1 MYLQKINLKNKFAL
15 VTGAGK
21 GLGRACA
28 IALAEAGAT
37 IIAVSRTKSDLDR
50 LEKSIKKIKGKT
62 IKIQCDVMDFKQLKN
77 ELDKIKTIDIL
88 VNNAGTNFPEPFEK
102 IRKESM
108 NYLVDLNLKAAFNV
122 AQLVV
127 KKMLKNK
134 KRPGSIINMS
144 SVNGV
149 NPGIGIGAYPASKAG
164 IISMTQQMAIEWG
177 KFGIRVNCISPGFID
192 AGMSKPI
199 YEDPKVRE
207 LRGGAVPSGRLGEA
221 DDIANAV
228 LFLDSE
234 NASYVNGHNLV
245 VDGGVISSVI
255 AQLPRE

>member
-1 MYLQKINLKNKFAL
+1 MRSAI
-15 VTGAGK
+15 VTGAGAGIGK
-21 GLGRACA
+21 A
-28 IALAEAGAT
+28 ISEKLSKNNYRVGML
-37 IIAVSRTKSDLDR
+37 DLNESNINDASKEIENS
-50 LEKSIKKIKGKT
+50 LPLHGDVTNEDSIKEAFGKFGE
-62 IKIQCDVMDFKQLKN
+62 IPDL
-77 ELDKIKTIDIL
+77 L
-88 VNNAGTNFPEPFEK
+88 VNNVGIVLFSPLEDHSISDYSK
-102 IRKESM
+102 S
-108 NYLVDLNLKAAFNV
+108 LNINLLGSFITSRILIND
-122 AQLVV
+122 
-127 KKMLKNK
+127 MI
-134 KRPGSIINMS
+134 KRGHGSIINMS
-144 SVNGV
+144 SVNGI

-199 YEDPKVRE
+199 YKDKKVRD

-234 NASYVNGHNLV
+234 NASYINGHNLV

>member
-1 MYLQKINLKNKFAL
+1 MKTAI
-15 VTGAGK
+15 VTGAGAGIGKAICQKLSQNNYRIGMLDLNKENVNEASK
-21 GLGRACA
+21 GIENSVPLHGDVTNQ
-28 IALAEAGAT
+28 E
-37 IIAVSRTKSDLDR
+37 
-50 LEKSIKKIKGKT
+50 SIKKAFEKFGEIP
-62 IKIQCDVMDFKQLKN
+62 DL
-77 ELDKIKTIDIL
+77 L
-88 VNNAGTNFPEPFEK
+88 VNNVGIVLFGPLEEHSVEDYSK
-102 IRKESM
+102 S
-108 NYLVDLNLKAAFNV
+108 LNINLLGSFITSRILIND
-122 AQLVV
+122 
-127 KKMLKNK
+127 MI
-134 KRPGSIINMS
+134 KRGSGSIINMS

>member
-1 MYLQKINLKNKFAL
+1 MKTAI
-15 VTGAGK
+15 VTGAGAGIGKAICQKLSQNNYRVGMLDLNEENVNEASK
-21 GLGRACA
+21 GVENSFPLLGDVTNQ
-28 IALAEAGAT
+28 E
-37 IIAVSRTKSDLDR
+37 
-50 LEKSIKKIKGKT
+50 SIKKAFEKFGEIP
-62 IKIQCDVMDFKQLKN
+62 DL
-77 ELDKIKTIDIL
+77 L
-88 VNNAGTNFPEPFEK
+88 VNNVGIVLFGPLEEHSVEDYSK
-102 IRKESM
+102 S
-108 NYLVDLNLKAAFNV
+108 LNINLLGSFITSRILIND
-122 AQLVV
+122 
-127 KKMLKNK
+127 MI
-134 KRPGSIINMS
+134 KRGSGSIINMS

-245 VDGGVISSVI
+245 LSLIHI
-255 AQLPRE
+255 

>member
-1 MYLQKINLKNKFAL
+1 MKTAI
-15 VTGAGK
+15 VTGAGAGIGK
-21 GLGRACA
+21 A
-28 IALAEAGAT
+28 ICQKLSQNNYRVGMLDLNEENVNEASKVVENSFPLHGDVT
-37 IIAVSRTKSDLDR
+37 NQ
-50 LEKSIKKIKGKT
+50 ESIKKAFEKFGEIP
-62 IKIQCDVMDFKQLKN
+62 DL
-77 ELDKIKTIDIL
+77 L
-88 VNNAGTNFPEPFEK
+88 VNNVGIVLFGPLEEHSVEDYSK
-102 IRKESM
+102 S
-108 NYLVDLNLKAAFNV
+108 LNINLLGSFITSRILIND
-122 AQLVV
+122 
-127 KKMLKNK
+127 MI
-134 KRPGSIINMS
+134 KRGSGSIINMS

>member
-1 MYLQKINLKNKFAL
+1 MKTAI
-15 VTGAGK
+15 VTGAGAGIGKAICQKLSQNNYRVGMLDLNEENVNEASK
-21 GLGRACA
+21 GIENSFPMHGDVTNQ
-28 IALAEAGAT
+28 E
-37 IIAVSRTKSDLDR
+37 
-50 LEKSIKKIKGKT
+50 SIKKAFEKFGEIP
-62 IKIQCDVMDFKQLKN
+62 DL
-77 ELDKIKTIDIL
+77 L
-88 VNNAGTNFPEPFEK
+88 VNNVGIVLFGPLEEHSVEDYSK
-102 IRKESM
+102 S
-108 NYLVDLNLKAAFNV
+108 LNINLLGSFITSRILIND
-122 AQLVV
+122 
-127 KKMLKNK
+127 MI
-134 KRPGSIINMS
+134 KRGSGSIINMS

>member
-1 MYLQKINLKNKFAL
+1 MKTAIG
-15 VTGAGK
+15 TGAGAGIGKAICQKLSQNNYRVGMLDLNEENVNEASK
-21 GLGRACA
+21 GIENSFPLHGDVTNQ
-28 IALAEAGAT
+28 E
-37 IIAVSRTKSDLDR
+37 
-50 LEKSIKKIKGKT
+50 SIKKAFEKFGEIP
-62 IKIQCDVMDFKQLKN
+62 DL
-77 ELDKIKTIDIL
+77 L
-88 VNNAGTNFPEPFEK
+88 VNNVGIVLFGPLEEHSVEDYSK
-102 IRKESM
+102 S
-108 NYLVDLNLKAAFNV
+108 LNINLLGSFITSRILIND
-122 AQLVV
+122 
-127 KKMLKNK
+127 MI
-134 KRPGSIINMS
+134 KRGSGSIINMS

>member
-1 MYLQKINLKNKFAL
+1 MKTAI
-15 VTGAGK
+15 VTGAGAGIGKAICQKLSQNNYRVGMLDLNEENVNEASK
-21 GLGRACA
+21 GIENSVPLHGDVTNQ
-28 IALAEAGAT
+28 E
-37 IIAVSRTKSDLDR
+37 
-50 LEKSIKKIKGKT
+50 SIKKAFEKFGEIP
-62 IKIQCDVMDFKQLKN
+62 DL
-77 ELDKIKTIDIL
+77 L
-88 VNNAGTNFPEPFEK
+88 VNNVGIVLFGPLEEHSVEDYSK
-102 IRKESM
+102 S
-108 NYLVDLNLKAAFNV
+108 LNINLLGSFITSRILIND
-122 AQLVV
+122 
-127 KKMLKNK
+127 MI
-134 KRPGSIINMS
+134 KRGNGSIINMS

-164 IISMTQQMAIEWG
+164 VISMTQQMAIEWG

-207 LRGGAVPSGRLGEA
+207 LRSGAVPSGRLGEA

>member
-1 MYLQKINLKNKFAL
+1 MKTAI
-15 VTGAGK
+15 VTGAGAGIGKAICQKLSLNNYRVGKLDLNEENVNEASK
-21 GLGRACA
+21 GIKNSVPLNGDVTNQ
-28 IALAEAGAT
+28 E
-37 IIAVSRTKSDLDR
+37 
-50 LEKSIKKIKGKT
+50 SIKKAFEKFGEIP
-62 IKIQCDVMDFKQLKN
+62 DL
-77 ELDKIKTIDIL
+77 L
-88 VNNAGTNFPEPFEK
+88 VNNVGIVLFGPLEEHSVEDYSK
-102 IRKESM
+102 S
-108 NYLVDLNLKAAFNV
+108 LNINLLGSFITSRILIND
-122 AQLVV
+122 
-127 KKMLKNK
+127 MI
-134 KRPGSIINMS
+134 KRGSGSIINMS

>member
-1 MYLQKINLKNKFAL
+1 MKTAI
-15 VTGAGK
+15 VTGAGAGIGKAICQKLSQNNYRVGMLDLNEENVNEASK
-21 GLGRACA
+21 GVENSFPLLGDVTNQ
-28 IALAEAGAT
+28 E
-37 IIAVSRTKSDLDR
+37 
-50 LEKSIKKIKGKT
+50 SIKKAFEKFGEIP
-62 IKIQCDVMDFKQLKN
+62 DL
-77 ELDKIKTIDIL
+77 L
-88 VNNAGTNFPEPFEK
+88 VNNVGIVLFGPLEEHSVEDYSK
-102 IRKESM
+102 S
-108 NYLVDLNLKAAFNV
+108 LNINLLGSFITSRILIND
-122 AQLVV
+122 
-127 KKMLKNK
+127 MI
-134 KRPGSIINMS
+134 KRGSGSIINMS

-221 DDIANAV
+221 DGIANAV

>member
-1 MYLQKINLKNKFAL
+1 MKTAI
-15 VTGAGK
+15 VTGAGAGIGKAICQKLSQNNYRVGMLDLNEENVNEASK
-21 GLGRACA
+21 GIENSVPLHGDVTNQ
-28 IALAEAGAT
+28 E
-37 IIAVSRTKSDLDR
+37 
-50 LEKSIKKIKGKT
+50 SIKKAFEKFGEIP
-62 IKIQCDVMDFKQLKN
+62 DL
-77 ELDKIKTIDIL
+77 L
-88 VNNAGTNFPEPFEK
+88 VNNVGIVLFGPLEEHSVEDYSK
-102 IRKESM
+102 S
-108 NYLVDLNLKAAFNV
+108 LNINLLGSFITSRILIND
-122 AQLVV
+122 
-127 KKMLKNK
+127 MI
-134 KRPGSIINMS
+134 KRGSGSIINMS

-207 LRGGAVPSGRLGEA
+207 LRSGAVPSGRLGEA

-255 AQLPRE
+255 AQLPRK

>member
-1 MYLQKINLKNKFAL
+1 MKTAI
-15 VTGAGK
+15 VTGAGAGIGK
-21 GLGRACA
+21 A
-28 IALAEAGAT
+28 ISEKLSKNNYRVGMLDLNQEN
-37 IIAVSRTKSDLDR
+37 VSNAS
-50 LEKSIKKIKGKT
+50 KKI
-62 IKIQCDVMDFKQLKN
+62 QNSMSLYADVTN
-77 ELDKIKTIDIL
+77 EESVKKAFEKFGEIPDLL
-88 VNNAGTNFPEPFEK
+88 VNNVGIVIFGPLEEHSISDYSK
-102 IRKESM
+102 S
-108 NYLVDLNLKAAFNV
+108 LNINLLGSFVTSRILIND
-122 AQLVV
+122 
-127 KKMLKNK
+127 MI
-134 KRPGSIINMS
+134 KRGNGSIINMS

-149 NPGIGIGAYPASKAG
+149 NPGIGIGAYPASKAA

-199 YEDPKVRE
+199 YKDKKVRD
-207 LRGGAVPSGRLGEA
+207 LRGSAVPSGRLGEA

-234 NASYVNGHNLV
+234 NASYINGHNLV

>member
-37 IIAVSRTKSDLDR
+37 IIAVSRTKSDLDI

-88 VNNAGTNFPEPFEK
+88 VNNAGTNYPEPFEK
-102 IRKESM
+102 IRQESM

-144 SVNGV
+144 SQLGHVGMSGRNV
-149 NPGIGIGAYPASKAG
+149 YN
-164 IISMTQQMAIEWG
+164 MT
-177 KFGIRVNCISPGFID
+177 KFGIEGLTKGMGVELAKKNIRVNSVAPTFVETPMVKNFFRNKKFKKL
-192 AGMSKPI
+192 ALSKIPMGKAAT
-199 YEDPKVRE
+199 ESDV
-207 LRGGAVPSGRLGEA
+207 ATTVC
-221 DDIANAV
+221 
-228 LFLDSE
+228 FL
-234 NASYVNGHNLV
+234 ASSASSMITGTSILI
-245 VDGGVISSVI
+245 DGGWT
-255 AQLPRE
+255 AQ

>member
-1 MYLQKINLKNKFAL
+1 MKTAI
-15 VTGAGK
+15 VTGAGAGIGKAICQKLSQNNYRVGMLDLNEENVNEASK
-21 GLGRACA
+21 GIENSVPLHGDVTNQ
-28 IALAEAGAT
+28 E
-37 IIAVSRTKSDLDR
+37 
-50 LEKSIKKIKGKT
+50 SIKKAFEKFGEIP
-62 IKIQCDVMDFKQLKN
+62 DL
-77 ELDKIKTIDIL
+77 L
-88 VNNAGTNFPEPFEK
+88 VNNVGIVLFGPLEEHSVEDYSK
-102 IRKESM
+102 S
-108 NYLVDLNLKAAFNV
+108 LNINLLGSFITSRILINDMI
-122 AQLVV
+122 
-127 KKMLKNK
+127 KKGS
-134 KRPGSIINMS
+134 GSIINMS

>member
-1 MYLQKINLKNKFAL
+1 MKTAI
-15 VTGAGK
+15 VTGAGAGIGKAICQKLSQNNYRVGMLDLNEENVNEASK
-21 GLGRACA
+21 GIKNCA
-28 IALAEAGAT
+28 PLHGDVTNQE
-37 IIAVSRTKSDLDR
+37 
-50 LEKSIKKIKGKT
+50 SIKKAFEKFGEIP
-62 IKIQCDVMDFKQLKN
+62 DL
-77 ELDKIKTIDIL
+77 L
-88 VNNAGTNFPEPFEK
+88 VNNVGIVLFGPLEEHSVEDYSK
-102 IRKESM
+102 S
-108 NYLVDLNLKAAFNV
+108 LNINLLGSFITSRILIND
-122 AQLVV
+122 
-127 KKMLKNK
+127 MI
-134 KRPGSIINMS
+134 KRGSGSIINMS

>member
-1 MYLQKINLKNKFAL
+1 MKTAI
-15 VTGAGK
+15 VTGAGAGIGKAICQKLSQNNYRVGMLDLNEENVNEASK
-21 GLGRACA
+21 GIKNCA
-28 IALAEAGAT
+28 PLHGDVT
-37 IIAVSRTKSDLDR
+37 NQ
-50 LEKSIKKIKGKT
+50 KSIKKAFEKFGEIP
-62 IKIQCDVMDFKQLKN
+62 DL
-77 ELDKIKTIDIL
+77 L
-88 VNNAGTNFPEPFEK
+88 VNNVGIVLFGPLEEHSVEDYSK
-102 IRKESM
+102 S
-108 NYLVDLNLKAAFNV
+108 LNINLLGSFITSRILINGMI
-122 AQLVV
+122 
-127 KKMLKNK
+127 KKGS
-134 KRPGSIINMS
+134 GSIINMS

>member
-1 MYLQKINLKNKFAL
+1 MKTAI
-15 VTGAGK
+15 VTGAGAGIGKAICQKLSQNNYRVGMLDLNEENVNEASK
-21 GLGRACA
+21 GVENSFPLLGDVTNQES
-28 IALAEAGAT
+28 IEEAFEKFGE
-37 IIAVSRTKSDLDR
+37 IPDL
-50 LEKSIKKIKGKT
+50 
-62 IKIQCDVMDFKQLKN
+62 
-77 ELDKIKTIDIL
+77 L
-88 VNNAGTNFPEPFEK
+88 VNNVGIVLFGPLEEHSVEDYSK
-102 IRKESM
+102 S
-108 NYLVDLNLKAAFNV
+108 LNINLLGSFITSRILIND
-122 AQLVV
+122 
-127 KKMLKNK
+127 MI
-134 KRPGSIINMS
+134 KRGSGSIINMS

>member
-1 MYLQKINLKNKFAL
+1 MKTAI
-15 VTGAGK
+15 VTGAGAGIGK
-21 GLGRACA
+21 AICQKLSQNNYRVGMLDLNEENVNEASKAVENSFPLLGDVTNQ
-28 IALAEAGAT
+28 E
-37 IIAVSRTKSDLDR
+37 
-50 LEKSIKKIKGKT
+50 SIKKA
-62 IKIQCDVMDFKQLKN
+62 F
-77 ELDKIKTIDIL
+77 DKFGEIPDLL
-88 VNNAGTNFPEPFEK
+88 VNNVGIVLFGPLEEHSVEDYSKSLT
-102 IRKESM
+102 I
-108 NYLVDLNLKAAFNV
+108 NLLGSFITSRILIND
-122 AQLVV
+122 
-127 KKMLKNK
+127 MI
-134 KRPGSIINMS
+134 KRGSGSIINMS

-221 DDIANAV
+221 DDISNAV

>member
-1 MYLQKINLKNKFAL
+1 MKTAI
-15 VTGAGK
+15 VTGAGAGIGKAICQKLSQNNYRVGMLDLNEENVNGASK
-21 GLGRACA
+21 GIENSVPLHGDVTNQ
-28 IALAEAGAT
+28 E
-37 IIAVSRTKSDLDR
+37 
-50 LEKSIKKIKGKT
+50 SIKKAFEKFGEIP
-62 IKIQCDVMDFKQLKN
+62 DL
-77 ELDKIKTIDIL
+77 L
-88 VNNAGTNFPEPFEK
+88 VNNVGIVLFGPLEEHSVEDYSK
-102 IRKESM
+102 S
-108 NYLVDLNLKAAFNV
+108 LNINLLGSFITSRILIND
-122 AQLVV
+122 
-127 KKMLKNK
+127 MI
-134 KRPGSIINMS
+134 KRGSGSIINMS

>member
-1 MYLQKINLKNKFAL
+1 MKTAI
-15 VTGAGK
+15 VTGAGAGIGKAICQKLSQNNYRVGMLDLNEENVNEASK
-21 GLGRACA
+21 GIENSVPLHGDVTNQ
-28 IALAEAGAT
+28 E
-37 IIAVSRTKSDLDR
+37 
-50 LEKSIKKIKGKT
+50 SIKKAFEEFGEIP
-62 IKIQCDVMDFKQLKN
+62 DL
-77 ELDKIKTIDIL
+77 L
-88 VNNAGTNFPEPFEK
+88 VNNVGIVLFGPLEEHSVEDYSK
-102 IRKESM
+102 S
-108 NYLVDLNLKAAFNV
+108 LNINLLGSFITSRILIND
-122 AQLVV
+122 
-127 KKMLKNK
+127 MI
-134 KRPGSIINMS
+134 KRGSGSIINMS

>member
-1 MYLQKINLKNKFAL
+1 MLDLNEENVNEASKGVENSFPLL
-15 VTGAGK
+15 GDVTNQ
-21 GLGRACA
+21 
-28 IALAEAGAT
+28 E
-37 IIAVSRTKSDLDR
+37 
-50 LEKSIKKIKGKT
+50 SIKKAFEKFGEIP
-62 IKIQCDVMDFKQLKN
+62 DL
-77 ELDKIKTIDIL
+77 L
-88 VNNAGTNFPEPFEK
+88 VNNVGIVLFGPLEEHSVEDYSK
-102 IRKESM
+102 S
-108 NYLVDLNLKAAFNV
+108 LNINLLGSFITSRILIND
-122 AQLVV
+122 
-127 KKMLKNK
+127 MI
-134 KRPGSIINMS
+134 KRGSGSIINMS

>member
-1 MYLQKINLKNKFAL
+1 MKTAI
-15 VTGAGK
+15 VTGAGAGIGKAICQKLSQNNYRVGMLDLNEENVNEASK
-21 GLGRACA
+21 GVENSFPLHGDVTNQ
-28 IALAEAGAT
+28 E
-37 IIAVSRTKSDLDR
+37 
-50 LEKSIKKIKGKT
+50 SIKKA
-62 IKIQCDVMDFKQLKN
+62 F
-77 ELDKIKTIDIL
+77 DKFGEIPDLL
-88 VNNAGTNFPEPFEK
+88 VNNVGIVLFGPLEEHSVEDYSK
-102 IRKESM
+102 S
-108 NYLVDLNLKAAFNV
+108 LNINLLGSFITSRILIND
-122 AQLVV
+122 
-127 KKMLKNK
+127 MI
-134 KRPGSIINMS
+134 KRGSGSIINMS

>member
-1 MYLQKINLKNKFAL
+1 MKTAI
-15 VTGAGK
+15 VTGAGAGIGKAICQKLSQNNYRVGMLDLNEENVDEASK
-21 GLGRACA
+21 GVENSFPLHGDVTNQ
-28 IALAEAGAT
+28 E
-37 IIAVSRTKSDLDR
+37 
-50 LEKSIKKIKGKT
+50 SIKKAFEKFGEIP
-62 IKIQCDVMDFKQLKN
+62 DL
-77 ELDKIKTIDIL
+77 L
-88 VNNAGTNFPEPFEK
+88 VNNVGIVLFGPLEEHSVEDYSK
-102 IRKESM
+102 S
-108 NYLVDLNLKAAFNV
+108 LNINLLGSFITSRILIND
-122 AQLVV
+122 
-127 KKMLKNK
+127 MI
-134 KRPGSIINMS
+134 KRGSGSIINMS

>member
-1 MYLQKINLKNKFAL
+1 MKTAI
-15 VTGAGK
+15 VTGGGAGIGKEIRQTLSQNNNRVGMLDLNEENVNEASK
-21 GLGRACA
+21 G
-28 IALAEAGAT
+28 IE
-37 IIAVSRTKSDLDR
+37 KSVPLHGDVTNQ
-50 LEKSIKKIKGKT
+50 ESIKKAFEKFGEIP
-62 IKIQCDVMDFKQLKN
+62 DL
-77 ELDKIKTIDIL
+77 L
-88 VNNAGTNFPEPFEK
+88 VNNVGIVLFGPLEEHSVEDYSK
-102 IRKESM
+102 S
-108 NYLVDLNLKAAFNV
+108 LNINLLGSFITSRILIND
-122 AQLVV
+122 
-127 KKMLKNK
+127 MI
-134 KRPGSIINMS
+134 KRGSGSIINMS

>member
-1 MYLQKINLKNKFAL
+1 MKTAI
-15 VTGAGK
+15 VTGAGAGIGKAICQKLSQNNYRVGMLDLNEENVDEASK
-21 GLGRACA
+21 GIENSFPLHGDVTNQ
-28 IALAEAGAT
+28 E
-37 IIAVSRTKSDLDR
+37 
-50 LEKSIKKIKGKT
+50 SIKKAFEKFGEIP
-62 IKIQCDVMDFKQLKN
+62 DL
-77 ELDKIKTIDIL
+77 L
-88 VNNAGTNFPEPFEK
+88 VNNVGIVLFSPLEEHSIEDYSK
-102 IRKESM
+102 S
-108 NYLVDLNLKAAFNV
+108 LNINLLGSFITSRILIND
-122 AQLVV
+122 
-127 KKMLKNK
+127 MI
-134 KRPGSIINMS
+134 KRGSGSIINMS

>member
-1 MYLQKINLKNKFAL
+1 MKTAI
-15 VTGAGK
+15 VTGAGAGIGKAICQKLSLNNYRVGMLDLNEENVNEASK
-21 GLGRACA
+21 GIENSVPLHGDVTNQ
-28 IALAEAGAT
+28 E
-37 IIAVSRTKSDLDR
+37 
-50 LEKSIKKIKGKT
+50 SIKKAFEKFGEIP
-62 IKIQCDVMDFKQLKN
+62 DL
-77 ELDKIKTIDIL
+77 L
-88 VNNAGTNFPEPFEK
+88 VNNVGIVLFGPLEEHSVEDYSKSLNINLLGSFITSR
-102 IRKESM
+102 ILI
-108 NYLVDLNLKAAFNV
+108 NY
-122 AQLVV
+122 
-127 KKMLKNK
+127 MI
-134 KRPGSIINMS
+134 KRGSGSIINMS

>member
-1 MYLQKINLKNKFAL
+1 MKTAI
-15 VTGAGK
+15 VTGAGAGIGKAICQKLSQNNYRVGMLDLNEENVNEASK
-21 GLGRACA
+21 GVENSFPLLGDVTNQ
-28 IALAEAGAT
+28 E
-37 IIAVSRTKSDLDR
+37 
-50 LEKSIKKIKGKT
+50 SIKKAFEKFGEIP
-62 IKIQCDVMDFKQLKN
+62 DL
-77 ELDKIKTIDIL
+77 L
-88 VNNAGTNFPEPFEK
+88 VNNVGIVLFGPLEEHSVEDYSK
-102 IRKESM
+102 S
-108 NYLVDLNLKAAFNV
+108 LNINLLGSFITSRILIND
-122 AQLVV
+122 
-127 KKMLKNK
+127 MI
-134 KRPGSIINMS
+134 KRGSGSIINMS

-149 NPGIGIGAYPASKAG
+149 NPGTGIGAYPASKAG

>member
-1 MYLQKINLKNKFAL
+1 MKTAI
-15 VTGAGK
+15 VTGAGAGIGKAICQKLSQNNYRVGMLDLNEENVNEASK
-21 GLGRACA
+21 GIENSVPLHGDVTNQ
-28 IALAEAGAT
+28 E
-37 IIAVSRTKSDLDR
+37 
-50 LEKSIKKIKGKT
+50 SIKKAFEKFGEIP
-62 IKIQCDVMDFKQLKN
+62 DL
-77 ELDKIKTIDIL
+77 L
-88 VNNAGTNFPEPFEK
+88 VNNVGIVLFGPLEEHSVEDYSK
-102 IRKESM
+102 S
-108 NYLVDLNLKAAFNV
+108 LNINLLGSFITSRILIND
-122 AQLVV
+122 
-127 KKMLKNK
+127 MI
-134 KRPGSIINMS
+134 KRGRGSIINMS

>member
-1 MYLQKINLKNKFAL
+1 MKTAI
-15 VTGAGK
+15 VTGAGAGIGKAICQKLSQNNYRVGMLDLNEENVNEASK
-21 GLGRACA
+21 GIKNSVPLNGDVTNQ
-28 IALAEAGAT
+28 E
-37 IIAVSRTKSDLDR
+37 
-50 LEKSIKKIKGKT
+50 SIKKAFEKFGEIP
-62 IKIQCDVMDFKQLKN
+62 DL
-77 ELDKIKTIDIL
+77 L
-88 VNNAGTNFPEPFEK
+88 VNNAGIVLFGPLEEHSVEDYSK
-102 IRKESM
+102 S
-108 NYLVDLNLKAAFNV
+108 LNINLLGSFITSRILIND
-122 AQLVV
+122 
-127 KKMLKNK
+127 MI
-134 KRPGSIINMS
+134 KRGSGSIINMS

>member
-1 MYLQKINLKNKFAL
+1 MKTAI
-15 VTGAGK
+15 VTGAGAGIGKAICQKLSQNNYRVGMLDLNEENVNEASK
-21 GLGRACA
+21 GVENSFPLHGDVTNQ
-28 IALAEAGAT
+28 E
-37 IIAVSRTKSDLDR
+37 
-50 LEKSIKKIKGKT
+50 SIKKAFEKFGEIP
-62 IKIQCDVMDFKQLKN
+62 DL
-77 ELDKIKTIDIL
+77 L
-88 VNNAGTNFPEPFEK
+88 VNNVGIVMFGPLEEHSVEDYSK
-102 IRKESM
+102 S
-108 NYLVDLNLKAAFNV
+108 LNINLLGSFITSRILIND
-122 AQLVV
+122 
-127 KKMLKNK
+127 MI
-134 KRPGSIINMS
+134 KRGSGSIINMS

>member
-1 MYLQKINLKNKFAL
+1 MKTAI
-15 VTGAGK
+15 VTGAGAGIGKAICQKLSQNNYRVGMLDLNEENVNEASK
-21 GLGRACA
+21 GIENSFPLHGDVTNQ
-28 IALAEAGAT
+28 E
-37 IIAVSRTKSDLDR
+37 
-50 LEKSIKKIKGKT
+50 SIKKAFEKFGEIP
-62 IKIQCDVMDFKQLKN
+62 DL
-77 ELDKIKTIDIL
+77 L
-88 VNNAGTNFPEPFEK
+88 VNNVGIVLFGPLEEHSVEDYSK
-102 IRKESM
+102 S
-108 NYLVDLNLKAAFNV
+108 LNINLLGSFITSRILIND
-122 AQLVV
+122 
-127 KKMLKNK
+127 MI
-134 KRPGSIINMS
+134 KRGSGSIINMS

-228 LFLDSE
+228 LFLDSK

>member
-1 MYLQKINLKNKFAL
+1 MKTAI
-15 VTGAGK
+15 VTGAGAGIGKAICQKLSQNNYRLGMLDLNEENVNEASK
-21 GLGRACA
+21 GIENSVPLHGDVTNQ
-28 IALAEAGAT
+28 E
-37 IIAVSRTKSDLDR
+37 
-50 LEKSIKKIKGKT
+50 SIKKAFEKFGEIP
-62 IKIQCDVMDFKQLKN
+62 DL
-77 ELDKIKTIDIL
+77 L
-88 VNNAGTNFPEPFEK
+88 VNNVGIVLFGPLEEHSVEDYSK
-102 IRKESM
+102 S
-108 NYLVDLNLKAAFNV
+108 LNINLLGSFITSRILIND
-122 AQLVV
+122 
-127 KKMLKNK
+127 MI
-134 KRPGSIINMS
+134 KRGSGSIINMS